1 MASCYKNKELLR
13 QVNILCKYDSYRTEI
28 LKAKLRALNG
38 TDESATI
45 NITQLGQN
53 RLSLVPK
60 Y

>member
-38 TDESATI
+38 TDESTTI
-45 NITQLGQN
+45 NITQQGQN

>member
-13 QVNILCKYDSYRTEI
+13 QVNILYKYDSYRTEI

-38 TDESATI
+38 TEESTTI
-45 NITQLGQN
+45 NITQPGQN